1 MTGLTQPT
9 FAMLLDYLFDLE
21 DIVHRRRHG
30 CPRLLGPEGCLGLLL
45 FYLGSTM
52 NYKHLCML
60 FGVTPSVCSRVINMM
75 LKKVVRGLRSHPF
88 AQVKFPDAVKMR
100 EFADMIQEREPLVSD
115 IIGFMDGVSFPA
127 ECTDE
132 RVEQNSYYCGYDCD
146 TMVNN
151 VFAYG
156 PDGKVF
162 FAAINFP
169 GSWADGS
176 MTARFLGHLKAKIG
190 EYKIC
195 VDQGFPRSGD
205 AYGTLVGPVTKRAAR
220 RLHRD
225 VRDYLLRISNVH
237 TSLRQ
242 ASEWGMRGLQG
253 TFPRC
258 KKRLP
263 SDSEQR
269 RLVLESIVLVHNFR
283 TEYVG
288 YSQIKSVFDPE
299 YVRVENLHGYD
310 QISQYYFRPGDYN
323 SDIDGSGDGSDD
335 E

>member
-1 MTGLTQPT
+1 MS
-9 FAMLLDYLFDLE
+9 Y
-21 DIVHRRRHG
+21 R
-30 CPRLLGPEGCLGLLL
+30 
-45 FYLGSTM
+45 
-52 NYKHLCML
+52 HLCML
-60 FGVTPSVCSRVINMM
+60 FGITPSVCSRIINKM
-75 LKKVVRGLRSHPF
+75 LSKVVRKLRNHPF
-88 AQVKFPDAVKMR
+88 AQVRFPDEHKMR
-100 EFADMIQEREPLVSD
+100 EYADMVQLREPEVDD
-115 IIGFMDGVSFPA
+115 IIGFMDGVSFSS

-132 RVEQNSYYCGYDCD
+132 RIEQNAFYCGYDCD
-146 TMVNN
+146 TTVNN
-151 VFAYG
+151 VFAFG

-176 MTARFLGHLKAKIG
+176 LTARFLAHIKTRICL
-190 EYKIC
+190 YKIC

-225 VRDYLLRISNVH
+225 VRDYYLRLSNIH

-263 SDSEQR
+263 SDAKQR
-269 RLVLESIVLVHNFR
+269 RLVIESIVLIHNFR
-283 TEYVG
+283 SAHAG
-288 YSQIKSVFDPE
+288 RSQIATVFDPE
-299 YVRVENLHGYD
+299 YVRIENLQGYD
-310 QISQYYFRPGDYN
+310 RISQYYFRPGDYVSEEEEGN
-323 SDIDGSGDGSDD
+323 GSGSD